1 MNNIE
6 PFILDEISDESLDVV
21 LSLSPVNKTKY
32 FSTLAKTYY
41 PKIEEGTDEFINL
54 VESYVSSF
62 YVEKLY
68 RNNLFFNE
76 KFTVVYTTTGLIRN
90 VVADMYYL
98 DSDLIV
104 H

>member
-1 MNNIE
+1 MSKIK
-6 PFILDEISDESLDVV
+6 PFILEELSNESLDAV
-21 LSLSPVNKTKY
+21 LSLPPTNKSKY
-32 FSTLAKTYY
+32 FTVLAKTYY
-41 PKIEEGTDEFINL
+41 PNAEEGSSEFVEL

-68 RNNLFFNE
+68 RSNRFFNE

-90 VVADMYYL
+90 VIADIYYS
-98 DSDLIV
+98 DADLIT

>member
-1 MNNIE
+1 MSKIE
-6 PFILDEISDESLDVV
+6 PFILDELSDQSLDLV

-41 PKIEEGTDEFINL
+41 PKIEEGTDEYINL

-68 RNNLFFNE
+68 RNNQFFNE
-76 KFTVVYTTTGLIRN
+76 KFIIVYTTTGLIRN

-98 DSDLIV
+98 ESDLIV